1 MSEQRVNVLE
11 APRSIVGRVRA
22 ASRRPVR
29 MLRANPN
36 MLLGIVIL
44 VVFSFFAIFSP
55 ILVRSDPTR
64 VNTEILFESPSRGHW
79 FGTDHAGR
87 DVFDRTITGTR
98 ISLLVGF
105 AVALIANVAGLTI
118 GLLAGYYRELD
129 NLVMRF
135 MDGLMAFPSIL
146 LALALIATLGSS
158 IENVIIALCIVETP
172 RMVRVV
178 RGSVLSLRNQVF
190 VEAARAIGAPARR
203 IIFLHIAPNTFAP
216 AMVQATFIFALA
228 IIAEANLSFL
238 GAGTPPFI
246 PSWGNIIA
254 EGRTYIQTAFW
265 VTFFPGAALALTV
278 LAINLVGDGLR
289 DALDPKLARQGLGEA
304 SP

>member
-1 MSEQRVNVLE
+1 
-11 APRSIVGRVRA
+11 
-22 ASRRPVR
+22 
-29 MLRANPN
+29 

-55 ILVRSDPTR
+55 VLVRSDPTR
-64 VNTEILFESPSRGHW
+64 VNTDILLESPSGAHW

-105 AVALIANVAGLTI
+105 AVALITNVAGLTI
-118 GLLAGYYRELD
+118 GLLAGYYRTLD

-158 IENVIIALCIVETP
+158 IQNVIIALCVVETP

-190 VEAARAIGAPARR
+190 IEAARAVGAPARR
-203 IIFLHIAPNTFAP
+203 VIFLHIAPNTFAP

-254 EGRTYIQTAFW
+254 EGRTYLQTAFW

-289 DALDPKLARQGLGEA
+289 DALDPKLARRGLGEA
-304 SP
+304 SQ

>member
-1 MSEQRVNVLE
+1 MREQRVNATV
-11 APRSIVGRVRA
+11 APRSLVGRARA
-22 ASRRPVR
+22 YSRGPVR
-29 MLRANPN
+29 MFRANPN
-36 MLLGIVIL
+36 MLLGFVIL
-44 VVFSFFAIFSP
+44 LVFSYFAVFSP

-64 VNTEILFESPSRGHW
+64 VNVDILFESPSRQHW

-87 DVFDRTITGTR
+87 DVFDRTIMGAR

-105 AVALIANVAGLTI
+105 AVAVITNIAGVTI
-118 GLLAGYYRELD
+118 GLFAGYYRKLD
-129 NLVMRF
+129 NVVMRF

-146 LALALIATLGSS
+146 LALALIALLGSS
-158 IENVIIALCIVETP
+158 IQNVIIALCVVETP

-178 RGSVLSLRNQVF
+178 RGSVLSLRDQVF
-190 VEAARAIGAPARR
+190 VEAARAIGVPDWR
-203 IIFLHIAPNTFAP
+203 IIFLHVAPNTLAP
-216 AMVQATFIFALA
+216 ALVQATFIFALA

-246 PSWGNIIA
+246 PSWGNIMA
-254 EGRTYIQTAFW
+254 EGKTYMQTAFW

-289 DALDPKLARQGLGEA
+289 DALDPKLARRGPGG
-304 SP
+304 